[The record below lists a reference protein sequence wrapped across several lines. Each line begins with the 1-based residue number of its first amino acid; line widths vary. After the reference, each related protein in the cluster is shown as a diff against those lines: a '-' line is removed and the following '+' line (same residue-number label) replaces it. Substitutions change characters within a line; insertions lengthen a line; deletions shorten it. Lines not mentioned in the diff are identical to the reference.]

1 VLNFYFVTTEKYLN
15 SKFVEKIMKVLCV
28 YPHPPSG
35 VNGVMSFVRELYS
48 DIPSEDF
55 SKVGVW
61 FDLYYTDEE
70 KTLKAFGSEDKQKIK
85 ESFMQKVKSENPQII
100 HLNSYALDKD
110 CVSFLEEYKKE
121 NPTTKIVYTA
131 HSLAFQDFERDSYEK
146 KLFRGISEG
155 LLSEVLNLADLHF
168 QNIPEEEKEKRIL
181 HILRKFDI
189 PANQERVERLKIRSY
204 MIGLQKK
211 LMGIADENVF
221 VSEFLR
227 ESSKRVYGID
237 GKVIENG
244 VSIGETYENYKDEIE
259 RASSNWR
266 KRFHRDGDLLI
277 GYVGRITENKGI
289 FDLLRAFKRLS
300 KEMNNV
306 YLYFSGPYLDETIG
320 KLAKEAGR
328 LFGKRVFFFRKDT
341 LPQPFSEGEKI
352 GMSKIYKTF
361 DLVVYP
367 SNYEPFG
374 LVPLESISCG
384 TPTLVRDVDNLSTFV
399 KEGLCE
405 GFKDEADL
413 YRKMK
418 EMLLNIDEHKK
429 SINEKKEI
437 VRKKYYSSVM
447 RKNYKKLFKE
457 TLYLREAP

>member
-1 VLNFYFVTTEKYLN
+1 
-15 SKFVEKIMKVLCV
+15 MKVLCV

-48 DIPSEDF
+48 DQPSEYF

-70 KTLKAFGSEDKQKIK
+70 KTLKAVGTEEKQKIK
-85 ESFMQKVKSENPQII
+85 KSFVQKIKSENPDII

-110 CVSFLEEYKKE
+110 CVSFLEEYKRE
-121 NPTTKIVYTA
+121 NPTIKIVYTA
-131 HSLAFQDFERDSYEK
+131 HSLAFQDFERDPYEK
-146 KLFRGISEG
+146 RLFGGISES

-168 QNIPEEEKEKRIL
+168 QNISEEEKEKRIL
-181 HILRKFDI
+181 HVLRKFDI
-189 PANQERVERLKIRSY
+189 PASQERLESLKIRSY

-227 ESSKRVYGID
+227 ESSKRIYGID

-244 VSIGETYENYKDEIE
+244 VSIGETYENYRDEIE
-259 RASSNWR
+259 RASIKWR
-266 KRFHRDGDLLI
+266 KKYHRDGDLLV
-277 GYVGRITENKGI
+277 GYVGRITESKGI
-289 FDLLRAFKRLS
+289 FDLVRAFKRLS
-300 KEMNNV
+300 KEMKNV
-306 YLYFSGPYLDETIG
+306 YLYFSGPYLDETIE

-328 LFGKRVFFFRKDT
+328 LFGERVFFFRKDT
-341 LPQPFSEGEKI
+341 LPEPFSEEEKI
-352 GMSKIYKTF
+352 RMSKIYRVF

-374 LVPLESISCG
+374 LVPLEAISCEI
-384 TPTLVRDVDNLSTFV
+384 PTLVRDVDNLSTFV

-437 VRKKYYSSVM
+437 IRKKYYSSAM
-447 RKNYKKLFKE
+447 RKSYKKLFE
-457 TLYLREAP
+457 EMLYLREAP